1 MKGMRPALASLALAA
16 AGAVAGCFPESTYD
30 CDQDFECS
38 GGEVC
43 ARTHECL
50 TPSQVRGLRVVWTV
64 TGSTDVATACETAG
78 LGGLTISYTA
88 PGVQTLQ
95 FAPVACTL
103 GLYAIDKLP
112 VWFERV
118 ELSGY
123 GSGDA
128 YYEGSVMIGAGPEVQ
143 IAL

>member
-1 MKGMRPALASLALAA
+1 VRAVLAA
-16 AGAVAGCFPESTYD
+16 LGLAVVASAGCFPASTYD
-30 CDQDFECS
+30 CDQDVECS

-50 TPSQVRGLRVVWTV
+50 TPSQVRELRVTWTV
-64 TGSTDVATACETAG
+64 TGVADVATACPAAG
-78 LGGLTISYTA
+78 LESLTISYTA
-88 PGVQTLQ
+88 PGYPSLT
-95 FAPVACTL
+95 FAPVMCTL
-103 GLYAIDKLP
+103 GLYRIDKLP

-123 GSGDA
+123 GAGDA
-128 YYEGSVMIGAGPEVQ
+128 YYAGSAMIGAAPELQ

>member
-1 MKGMRPALASLALAA
+1 LYGVRPVLGALALAVVA
-16 AGAVAGCFPESTYD
+16 SAGCFPTSTYD

-50 TPSQVRGLRVVWTV
+50 TPSQVRALNVTWTV
-64 TGSTDVATACETAG
+64 TGVDDVATACPTAG
-78 LGGLTISYTA
+78 LESLTISYTSPDA
-88 PGVQTLQ
+88 PTLT
-95 FAPVACTL
+95 FAPVMCTL
-103 GLYAIDKLP
+103 GLYRIDKLP

-123 GSGDA
+123 SDTGA
-128 YYEGSVMIGAGPEVQ
+128 YYAGSAMIGAAPELQ